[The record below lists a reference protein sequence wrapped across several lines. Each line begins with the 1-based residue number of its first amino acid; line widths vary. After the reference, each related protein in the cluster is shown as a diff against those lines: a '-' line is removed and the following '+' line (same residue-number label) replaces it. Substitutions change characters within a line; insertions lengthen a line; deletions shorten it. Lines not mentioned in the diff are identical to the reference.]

1 MSILDEFSRCTVKT
15 KSKDGRTTI
24 SCKLG
29 FWSVEAYE
37 SINAMC
43 EAMHY
48 FKQYK
53 EDGEYSSIIG
63 GDDSITKLK
72 EWISNGN
79 L

>member
-1 MSILDEFSRCTVKT
+1 MMILEEFNKCVVKT
-15 KSKDGRTTI
+15 KSKDGKTTI
-24 SCKLG
+24 TCKLG

-53 EDGEYSSIIG
+53 EDGEYSSA
-63 GDDSITKLK
+63 L
-72 EWISNGN
+72 
-79 L
+79 